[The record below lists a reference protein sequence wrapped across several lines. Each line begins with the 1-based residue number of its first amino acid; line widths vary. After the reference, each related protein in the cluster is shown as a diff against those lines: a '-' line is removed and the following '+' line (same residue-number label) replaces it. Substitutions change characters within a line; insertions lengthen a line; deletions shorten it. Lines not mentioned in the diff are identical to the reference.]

1 MELFVPS
8 CESVRGPVIKI
19 ALPVRLR
26 LGGASPIFHLKM
38 ANDTI
43 SKTMLFFEN
52 QSKEKCLE
60 IKQS

>member
-8 CESVRGPVIKI
+8 CESVQGPAIKI

-26 LGGASPIFHLKM
+26 LGATSPIFHPKM

-43 SKTMLFFEN
+43 SKTMLFFEY